1 MFNLFDDADLGD
13 KLVGWACLFIAGLLI
28 GIYCF

>member
-13 KLVGWACLFIAGLLI
+13 KLVGWACLFIAGFLL
-28 GIYCF
+28 GYYC

>member
-13 KLVGWACLFIAGLLI
+13 RLVGWACLFIAVFLL
-28 GIYCF
+28 GIWVA